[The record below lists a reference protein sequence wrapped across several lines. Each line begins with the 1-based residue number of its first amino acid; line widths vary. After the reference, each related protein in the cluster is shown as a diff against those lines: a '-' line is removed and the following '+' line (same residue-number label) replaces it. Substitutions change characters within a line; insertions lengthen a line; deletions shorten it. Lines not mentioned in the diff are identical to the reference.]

1 MEYFDFL
8 NTEYIF
14 VLNNLANGGA
24 QENIQGPPISGQYI
38 SIPCHSRTRT
48 KHADWVTLET

>member
-24 QENIQGPPISGQYI
+24 QENIQGPPISFIYYI
-38 SIPCHSRTRT
+38 I
-48 KHADWVTLET
+48 

>member
-24 QENIQGPPISGQYI
+24 QENIQGPPIFYYCMQLVY
-38 SIPCHSRTRT
+38 
-48 KHADWVTLET
+48 